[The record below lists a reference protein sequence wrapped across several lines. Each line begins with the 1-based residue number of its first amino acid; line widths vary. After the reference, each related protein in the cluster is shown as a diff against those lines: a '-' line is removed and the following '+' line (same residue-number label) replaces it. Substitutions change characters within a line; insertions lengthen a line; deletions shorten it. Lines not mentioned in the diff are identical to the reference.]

1 MNGGV
6 LGDDSD
12 GFAVPRQI
20 LSLLNGFDPPWWVAG
35 GWAVD
40 LFVRRL
46 TRPHKDIEIAL
57 FRHDQ
62 SALQEYLAGWSL
74 RKVVD
79 HRLIPWLPGELL
91 TLPVHEIHGRG
102 PDGHD
107 FGAEFAQRRRPVAK
121 SPPRLVRGAYRFRGK
136 RPIVCRESGHGYRML
151 TRLSIRNFKRFG
163 ELVVEL
169 GNPVVF
175 IGPNNSGK
183 TSAMQALAL
192 WDVGLKRWTERRG
205 GRKTPEKRPGVTVN
219 RRDLVSIPV
228 PEANLLWR
236 NLRVRDVRTVD
247 GRPRTSNIRID
258 IVVDGVTDD
267 HAWTCGLEFDYAN
280 EESFYCR
287 PLRVGGGSSE
297 RMEVP
302 DEAAK
307 VRIAFLP
314 PMSGLAATEARLDA
328 GSVNVRIGEGRTAEV
343 LRNLCYTIH
352 QEREDRWEQIVAWI
366 RRLFGAELQPPRY
379 LPERGEITMSYRE
392 GGTALDLS
400 SSGRGLQQTLLLLA
414 YLYANPGSLLLLDE
428 PDAHLEILRQ
438 RQTYHLLSEVARDT
452 GCQVIAA
459 SHSEV
464 ILNEA
469 AGRDTVVAFVGAP
482 HRIDDRG
489 SQALKALTE
498 IGFEQYFQA
507 HQTGWVLYLRSSTDL
522 AVLQA
527 FARRLGHETAA
538 EALSRPFVRYVA
550 NNASEVTRHY
560 QGLREAVPD
569 LRGIALFDRLPEGAP
584 DLAPVECLVWERR
597 EIGNYLC
604 TRRTLEAYAAAS
616 SDVDRLGSLFAPP
629 EVERRSAAM
638 RDAIAEVE
646 AALAANGTGLPWS
659 ADLRAGEQI
668 LEPILAAFFRE
679 LDLPVANRSV
689 HELVEHVP
697 ENEIAPDVTR
707 KLDAI
712 ARVAAGASPAPGP

>member
-1 MNGGV
+1 
-6 LGDDSD
+6 
-12 GFAVPRQI
+12 
-20 LSLLNGFDPPWWVAG
+20 
-35 GWAVD
+35 
-40 LFVRRL
+40 
-46 TRPHKDIEIAL
+46 
-57 FRHDQ
+57 
-62 SALQEYLAGWSL
+62 
-74 RKVVD
+74 
-79 HRLIPWLPGELL
+79 
-91 TLPVHEIHGRG
+91 
-102 PDGHD
+102 
-107 FGAEFAQRRRPVAK
+107 
-121 SPPRLVRGAYRFRGK
+121 
-136 RPIVCRESGHGYRML
+136 ML
-151 TRLSIRNFKRFG
+151 TRLTVRNFKRFG

-192 WDVGLKRWTERRG
+192 WDVGLKRWNERRA

-236 NLRVRDVRTVD
+236 NLRVRDVRTVE
-247 GRPRTSNIRID
+247 GRQRTSNIRID
-258 IVVDGVTDD
+258 IVVEGVTNDR
-267 HAWTCGLEFDYAN
+267 AWTCGLEFDYAN

-287 PLRVGGGSSE
+287 PLRVGGEVPE
-297 RMEVP
+297 RMAVP

-352 QEREDRWEQIVAWI
+352 REREDRWEQLVAWI

-400 SSGRGLQQTLLLLA
+400 SAGRGLQQTMLLLA

-464 ILNEA
+464 LLNEA

-482 HRIDDRG
+482 HRIDQRG
-489 SQALKALTE
+489 SQALQALTE
-498 IGFEQYFQA
+498 IGFEQYLQA
-507 HQTGWVLYLRSSTDL
+507 RETGWVLYLRSATDL

-527 FARRLGHETAA
+527 FARRLGHEAA
-538 EALSRPFVRYVA
+538 SEALARPFVRYVA
-550 NNASEVTRHY
+550 NNPSEVTRHY
-560 QGLREAVPD
+560 QGLREAVPT
-569 LRGIALFDRLPEGAP
+569 LRGIAVFDRVPDGPP

-597 EIGNYLC
+597 EIGNYVC
-604 TRRTLEAYAAAS
+604 TKRTLEAYATES

-638 RDAIAEVE
+638 RGAIAEVE
-646 AALAANGTGLPWS
+646 AELAAKGTASPWD
-659 ADLRAGEQI
+659 AELRAGEQV
-668 LEPILAAFFRE
+668 LAPILAVFFRK
-679 LDLPVANRSV
+679 LDVLVANGSV
-689 HELVEHVP
+689 HELAEHVP
-697 ENEIAPDVTR
+697 EDEIAPDVTR
-707 KLDAI
+707 KMDAI
-712 ARVAAGASPAPGP
+712 ARVAAGASPALEA